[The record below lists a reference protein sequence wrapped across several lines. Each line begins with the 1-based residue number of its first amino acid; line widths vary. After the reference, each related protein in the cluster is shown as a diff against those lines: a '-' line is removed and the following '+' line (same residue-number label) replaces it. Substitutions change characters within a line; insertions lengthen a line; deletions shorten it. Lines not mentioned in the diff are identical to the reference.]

1 MSCVLSIHA
10 LIVTPLLCWWGQYS
24 SGRSVG
30 RAGWLFVCLLMTWF
44 WGRVF
49 RLLLLL
55 SYGNKEVFR
64 VNAGKSVARE
74 DALSTLMISLESSFF
89 LPWSVEEKMDRK
101 SSNLVFYFMLLLL
114 LSIPLFVCVEVNVNT
129 IIETKWITIPNRI
142 KKV

>member
-1 MSCVLSIHA
+1 M
-10 LIVTPLLCWWGQYS
+10 
-24 SGRSVG
+24 
-30 RAGWLFVCLLMTWF
+30 
-44 WGRVF
+44 
-49 RLLLLL
+49 
-55 SYGNKEVFR
+55 
-64 VNAGKSVARE
+64 NAGKSVARE

-114 LSIPLFVCVEVNVNT
+114 SIPLFVCVEVNVNT